1 MQRLNRRL
9 WWLAVVVAFLPAA
22 AWAGGPPGIT
32 ISGGGVAK
40 FVNPNGC
47 FGDQPDED
55 GFFGES
61 NFSVSAEIDAEGTV
75 TGQFICMVKECAPA
89 GGNQLTIIGKFTNVL
104 GTSED
109 PDVVSLGG
117 VAKVEVQGAGI
128 FAEFPFTIELHEGPP
143 GVGKFIY
150 DDPGVPDP
158 GDEEVVSSGHIMI
171 NFH

>member
-1 MQRLNRRL
+1 MQRLNRQVC
-9 WWLAVVVAFLPAA
+9 WLAIVVAFLAAA
-22 AWAGGPPGIT
+22 AWAGGPPAIT
-32 ISGGGVAK
+32 ISGGVAK

-61 NFSVSAEIDAEGTV
+61 NFSVSANIDAEGNV

-89 GGNQLTIIGKFTNVL
+89 GGNQLTIIGKFTDVL
-104 GTSED
+104 DFSED

-117 VAKVEVQGAGI
+117 VAKVEVQGLGI
-128 FAEFPFTIELHEGPP
+128 VAEFPFTVELQEGPP

-150 DDPGVPDP
+150 DDPAVPDP